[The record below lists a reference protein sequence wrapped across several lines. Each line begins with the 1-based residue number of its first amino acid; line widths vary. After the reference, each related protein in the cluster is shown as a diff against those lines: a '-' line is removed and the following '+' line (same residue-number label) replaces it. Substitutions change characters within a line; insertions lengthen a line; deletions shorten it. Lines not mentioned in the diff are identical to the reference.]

1 VFDKAHEQTGDEAC
15 ATARPSSPAAA
26 SAGSAGMVWRK
37 PTYIE
42 LPMPKKRAPR
52 NSGTAWPAAER
63 KRLGLTQ
70 PEFARR
76 AGIRREYL
84 STIEQGR
91 RNPSADILARLEAA
105 LRSITANGD

>member
-1 VFDKAHEQTGDEAC
+1 
-15 ATARPSSPAAA
+15 
-26 SAGSAGMVWRK
+26 MVWRK

-42 LPMPKKRAPR
+42 LPKKRAPR
-52 NSGTAWPAAER
+52 NSGSAWPAAER

-70 PEFARR
+70 PEFARC

-91 RNPSADILARLEAA
+91 RNPSADIRARLEAA
-105 LRSITANGD
+105 LRSITSDGRTEA